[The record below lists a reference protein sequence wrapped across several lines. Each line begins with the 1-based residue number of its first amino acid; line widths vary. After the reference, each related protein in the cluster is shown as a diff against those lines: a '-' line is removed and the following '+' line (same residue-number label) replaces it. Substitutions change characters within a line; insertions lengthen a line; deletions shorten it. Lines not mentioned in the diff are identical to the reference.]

1 MREWEREGKAICA
14 VNFAL
19 EREALDILRRYSSSP
34 RGYGRFLARLLY
46 EEEARR
52 QERQRLREHLA
63 AAVGD
68 EVPA

>member
-1 MREWEREGKAICA
+1 MREWKREGKAICA

-19 EREALDILRRYSSSP
+19 EREALDILRRYSPSP

-52 QERQRLREHLA
+52 QERQRIREQL
-63 AAVGD
+63 AAVGP

>member
-1 MREWEREGKAICA
+1 MRAWEREGKQVYA

-19 EREALDILRRYSSSP
+19 EGEALDILRRYSPSP

-52 QERQRLREHLA
+52 QERTRIQQQITEVVGADHA
-63 AAVGD
+63 A
-68 EVPA
+68 